1 MKPRLARCDETATLW
16 RIRNLAIRHGCRGVY
31 PADVISAWTPDALP
45 SGYFEAVRSHPFYVV
60 EDAEY
65 GVAATGFLDL
75 HNGSVEAI
83 FTLPA
88 CNGKGYASA
97 IMQAIIDEARQR
109 GFDKLTLAATPNASG
124 FYLRH
129 GFRMVRETLYPSAL
143 AQADLPCVE
152 MVREL

>member
-109 GFDKLTLAATPNASG
+109 CFDKLTLAATPNARG

-129 GFRMVRETLYPSAL
+129 GFRVVRETLYPSAL